1 MQKRLHLNQRYAK
14 LLGLMGLWFFLG
26 GGGFSFVFN
35 QPLFGTLFLIMAV
48 TIVVIMIDGR
58 LLRERDCYMFEIV
71 FLWLG
76 VLALVT
82 MLVVLI
88 VVRFFPRSFAPYIFI
103 YASGLVIMSFIS
115 GLEVRKSLGAN

>member
-1 MQKRLHLNQRYAK
+1 MHKRLHLNQRYAQ
-14 LLGLMGLWFFLG
+14 LLGLMGIWFFLG
-26 GGGFSFVFN
+26 GGGFSFAFN
-35 QPLFGTLFLIMAV
+35 QPLFGTLFLVLAV
-48 TIVVIMIDGR
+48 AIVVIMIDGR
-58 LLRERDCYMFEIV
+58 LLRERDCYIFEIV

-103 YASGLVIMSFIS
+103 YASGLVIMSLIS
-115 GLEVRKSLGAN
+115 GMEVRKSLGAD